1 MKLVFALVLACAA
14 MSGAVAQSAMPPA
27 ELADTQLPD
36 AQKEAAA
43 RSLMES
49 IRCLVCEGQSVADS
63 GAEMAGD
70 VRALIRQKIAAGE
83 TPEAVKAWLIER
95 YGTGITYAPPLS
107 AETALLWLA
116 PLLLIS
122 LGLILMRGRIQGR
135 RS

>member
-1 MKLVFALVLACAA
+1 
-14 MSGAVAQSAMPPA
+14 MPPA
-27 ELADTQLPD
+27 ELANTQLPD
-36 AQKEAAA
+36 AKKEAAA

-70 VRALIRQKIAAGE
+70 VRALIRQKIAAGD

-95 YGTGITYAPPLS
+95 YGTGITYAPPFS
-107 AETALLWLA
+107 ADTALLWLA
-116 PLLLIS
+116 PLLLIAV
-122 LGLILMRGRIQGR
+122 GAILMRGRIKGR